1 MTDKINTPHQQ
12 YETLPVESFL
22 RLFYCIFS
30 SSNLLLNC
38 NMQPSSEIQPAFDKE
53 LEDAIELERSLPDI
67 GVRQGVVDLLG
78 YNVDEDDVQYC
89 IGVLSGNLIAQDNLG
104 LG

>member
-1 MTDKINTPHQQ
+1 
-12 YETLPVESFL
+12 
-22 RLFYCIFS
+22 
-30 SSNLLLNC
+30 
-38 NMQPSSEIQPAFDKE
+38 MQPSSEIQPAFDKE